1 MFVGV
6 WFMPFWSPLGPLDL
20 QDIKIML
27 HLIFRQKLIRVIRRF
42 QVIDLNQ
49 ELESSLDNKIY
60 SFLQDMVI
68 ENFSQSLFI
77 LLEFIA

>member
-1 MFVGV
+1 
-6 WFMPFWSPLGPLDL
+6 MPFWSPLGPLGL

-42 QVIDLNQ
+42 QVIDLNK

-60 SFLQDMVI
+60 SFLHDMVI

>member
-6 WFMPFWSPLGPLDL
+6 WFMPFWSPLGSLGL

-42 QVIDLNQ
+42 QVIDLNK

>member
-1 MFVGV
+1 
-6 WFMPFWSPLGPLDL
+6 MPFWSPLGPLGL

-42 QVIDLNQ
+42 QVIDLNI

>member
-6 WFMPFWSPLGPLDL
+6 WFMPFWSPLGPFGL

-42 QVIDLNQ
+42 QVIDLNK

-60 SFLQDMVI
+60 SVLQDMVI